1 MNSKRKD
8 HVVVCEG
15 VIFQFNSEVILF
27 EFRNEGEEAIG
38 MLSTSSLILRNG
50 ERIPRGALEKNT
62 VSKYIEIG
70 DAIDCRA
77 FRNMDMNKFVYVE
90 EEKGEEKVK
99 IRPDWCAD
107 KAFVI
112 SSSSRFKKVDSE
124 GDSLTLAPDAED
136 MDIMFGDN
144 DINKVDDLRAVLQC
158 RKIEKSKN
166 NRSSNEEYFKTPSS
180 LSTRRS
186 REEITPKDTDRNL
199 SSRRSI
205 KSEDRSRSSTSTRN
219 DRVKK
224 RYESK
229 DEYSKDRSCSIN
241 SSNSKTNMNR
251 DMRNERKSSTPIFR
265 AELVGIK
272 KPGRNKDIVIGG
284 IMEIIDDSRYC
295 GKKAVFS
302 NNSLYVFG
310 HPLGRAD
317 LSYYL
322 KKGDEFNV
330 EINDMEGSLTIK
342 RGWYNGGNFCSFEE
356 EMSLPARVPS
366 KCYDF
371 RSWLKDREIS
381 FDDFTDWILGKTKVK
396 PYFPFPSPCFTGI
409 IEYIVKEE
417 SLFGDGGIV
426 RITSEGAYRDKY
438 VVFEKSDFYIGGVNV
453 GHADLRI
460 LLRPK
465 DRVYVQILEMS
476 TADKKRYKYMTKDK
490 DIPLCGQLCFVGSI
504 IPKDTYALPA
514 ESEELITYLNNIGLS
529 IQEFTLMKNQG
540 DESSKV
546 EKEAKKPDVQKV
558 ESQSE
563 SINGP
568 LALIKNLTA
577 HLSMEDNN
585 KVMFALSLT
594 IRALNISSITDTK
607 ANDLLQTAEDI
618 SNAVW
623 LSKIFTHVL
632 INKMQT
638 KMRQKILNKFG
649 SLIGSTFKEQEKQ
662 IASYELINGPQETMK
677 NYSTNNSSPIVV
689 DYENGVKKSE
699 NIVELMKKVEKE
711 IENTSKKPQSGFINS
726 SKAPKRDMKKILESY
741 ATSTVPPKVDSL
753 EMNKLSPLKLLYLYI
768 ERNKTIA
775 LRNNMLYFGDIG
787 LPLGTKTNFSMF
799 QSRSNAPKK
808 YYTVYD
814 LYFFWKNRKMEHSM
828 YKRTAD
834 REKCNYVSSDDRR
847 VVLDY
852 FSGRCLKPSN
862 LVDIPE
868 EELNSSLF
876 NPPAGNDMDHSQT
889 PPAKKLKLNPSLP
902 FISHPSSSNYNTP
915 IISTSTGAVVPNITT
930 SGKLLSPKEIK
941 TSAPSVW
948 KTGQSDVSPFS
959 SLFQSTNP
967 EPSYGQQRQSFS
979 FSAPS
984 MSSLPDM
991 GSGASFGSSMS
1002 FSGSDLQYQDKFS
1015 PKSKVV
1021 GFSSSFS
1028 FGNSDPSGTGFSSAF
1043 DSNPN
1048 KTNLINNNRK
1058 NTMDFRNQS

>member
-1 MNSKRKD
+1 
-8 HVVVCEG
+8 
-15 VIFQFNSEVILF
+15 
-27 EFRNEGEEAIG
+27 

-438 VVFEKSDFYIGGVNV
+438 VVFEKSDFYIGG
-453 GHADLRI
+453 GE
-460 LLRPK
+460 
-465 DRVYVQILEMS
+465 QMS

-540 DESSKV
+540 DEST
-546 EKEAKKPDVQKV
+546 
-558 ESQSE
+558 
-563 SINGP
+563 
-568 LALIKNLTA
+568 LIKNLTA

-662 IASYELINGPQETMK
+662 IASYD
-677 NYSTNNSSPIVV
+677 SPIVV

-808 YYTVYD
+808 
-814 LYFFWKNRKMEHSM
+814 
-828 YKRTAD
+828 TAD
-834 REKCNYVSSDDRR
+834 REKCNYVSSEDRR

-1015 PKSKVV
+1015 PKSKVEEYNGLSESV
-1021 GFSSSFS
+1021 IKEALLSKEDLYSLSVVLQGSKEEVPQSRFMLS
-1028 FGNSDPSGTGFSSAF
+1028 NS
-1043 DSNPN
+1043 
-1048 KTNLINNNRK
+1048 
-1058 NTMDFRNQS
+1058 QV